1 MKNLKIYPVCSFI
14 SVVIITIF
22 SLYFTNALKT
32 IPCGKDMQSIFISQF
47 IHVDFLHLVSN
58 VYGLYTLSTVEQKYG
73 PKFFFSLIFFLLT
86 INALLESL
94 FHKFFDTTCSLGF
107 SGILYGVLT
116 FELSC
121 RGMNTN
127 YLLFISIF
135 ANMIANDIFKNNVS
149 LQGHLIGALS
159 GIISGSLFK
168 KIFNCQ

>member
-32 IPCGKDMQSIFISQF
+32 IPCGKDMQSVFVSQF

-94 FHKFFDTTCSLGF
+94 FHKFFDTPCSIGF

-116 FELSC
+116 FDKLLLLYMLFFFLF
-121 RGMNTN
+121 RIFIWKTFLTILNHKLN
-127 YLLFISIF
+127 YLVT
-135 ANMIANDIFKNNVS
+135 KN
-149 LQGHLIGALS
+149 L
-159 GIISGSLFK
+159 K
-168 KIFNCQ
+168 KLKK

>member
-1 MKNLKIYPVCSFI
+1 MKNFNQYPVCSFI

-32 IPCGKDMQSIFISQF
+32 IPCGKDMQSVFISQF

-94 FHKFFDTTCSLGF
+94 FHKFFDTPCSIGF

-116 FELSC
+116 FDTVC
-121 RGMNTN
+121 DKNN
-127 YLLFISIF
+127 IDYVLLGSIF
-135 ANMIANDIFKNNVS
+135 TNMFVTKIFKSNIS
-149 LQGHLIGALS
+149 LQGHIVGAIT
-159 GIISGSLFK
+159 GIISGIMFK
-168 KIFNCQ
+168 NFFKCI